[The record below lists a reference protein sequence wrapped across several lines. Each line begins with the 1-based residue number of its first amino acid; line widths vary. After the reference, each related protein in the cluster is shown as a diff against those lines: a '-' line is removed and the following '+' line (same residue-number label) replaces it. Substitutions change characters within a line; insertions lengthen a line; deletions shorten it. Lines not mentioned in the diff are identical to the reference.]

1 MRAALEAKA
10 DRFDNRGKGGCHG
23 EGGDRGQEPEEPHAG
38 CLQGGQADPGDEGAE
53 IGSRKYVLFDEDTP
67 GFGLCVYTT
76 GRKGFV
82 LIYRIAGQQKRFTI
96 GVWPTWS
103 VTAARDEAKRLIR
116 EIDRGDDP
124 LDTRKAA
131 RGAPTVKELAERFIE
146 EHLPKLAPTNASDQ
160 KSMLEKL
167 VLPEWK
173 NRKVADIT
181 PTDVDRLLTK
191 IAAGRARP
199 SKKKPT
205 QKRRKK
211 LAPPKPT
218 PVRANRAGE
227 MLRKMF
233 NLAMLWKMRPDNPTF
248 GFRRRPEVAR
258 DRFLS
263 FEEIE
268 RLANALAVD
277 EDQRAASIIRLCM
290 LTGARLGEVRTATFD
305 QFNLDL
311 AIWTKQAA
319 YTKQRRIH
327 RVPISHEAVAL
338 IRLRRE
344 IVPKGCPFLF
354 PGDVPDQPV
363 GDPKRFWPK
372 MQKVAQ
378 IPDVRIH
385 DLRHTFASLL
395 VSGGASLEM
404 IGRLLGHTQI
414 GTTQRYAHLIDAPL
428 RAGVNAVGEMLKPR
442 LRVVDDESKGET
454 RPSDQKRL
462 TALQAR

>member
-1 MRAALEAKA
+1 MKAKLSERAVKA
-10 DRFDNRGKGGCHG
+10 
-23 EGGDRGQEPEEPHAG
+23 
-38 CLQGGQADPGDEGAE
+38 AE

-263 FEEIE
+263 S
-268 RLANALAVD
+268 RRSNA
-277 EDQRAASIIRLCM
+277 
-290 LTGARLGEVRTATFD
+290 
-305 QFNLDL
+305 
-311 AIWTKQAA
+311 
-319 YTKQRRIH
+319 
-327 RVPISHEAVAL
+327 
-338 IRLRRE
+338 
-344 IVPKGCPFLF
+344 
-354 PGDVPDQPV
+354 
-363 GDPKRFWPK
+363 
-372 MQKVAQ
+372 
-378 IPDVRIH
+378 
-385 DLRHTFASLL
+385 
-395 VSGGASLEM
+395 
-404 IGRLLGHTQI
+404 
-414 GTTQRYAHLIDAPL
+414 
-428 RAGVNAVGEMLKPR
+428 
-442 LRVVDDESKGET
+442 
-454 RPSDQKRL
+454 
-462 TALQAR
+462 

>member
-1 MRAALEAKA
+1 MGTHLTERVVKA
-10 DRFDNRGKGGCHG
+10 
-23 EGGDRGQEPEEPHAG
+23 
-38 CLQGGQADPGDEGAE
+38 AE
-53 IGSRKYVLFDEDTP
+53 IGTRKYVVFDQDCA
-67 GFGLCVYTT
+67 GFGLCVYES

-82 LIYRIAGQQKRFTI
+82 LIYRMGGQQKRFTI
-96 GVWPTWS
+96 GTWPAWS
-103 VTAARDEAKRLIR
+103 VIAARDEAKALKR
-116 EIDRGDDP
+116 EIDRGEDP
-124 LDTRKAA
+124 LGSRRSA
-131 RGAPTVKELAERFIE
+131 RTAPTVKELAERYIE
-146 EHLPKLAPTNASDQ
+146 EHLPKLAKTNASDQ
-160 KSMLEKL
+160 TSMLQKL

-173 NRKVADIT
+173 GRMVADIT

-199 SKKKPT
+199 AKLTPT
-205 QKRRKK
+205 QKRRKS
-211 LAPPKPT
+211 LAPAKPT

-227 MLRKMF
+227 MIRKMF
-233 NLAMLWKMRPDNPTF
+233 NLAVQWKMRPDNPAF
-248 GFRRRPEVAR
+248 AFRKRPETAR
-258 DRFLS
+258 DRFLT
-263 FEEIE
+263 FDEIG
-268 RLANALAVD
+268 RLANALAID

-338 IRLRRE
+338 IRLRRD

-372 MQKVAQ
+372 MQRVAE

-442 LRVVDDESKGET
+442 LRLVGE
-454 RPSDQKRL
+454 
-462 TALQAR
+462 

>member
-1 MRAALEAKA
+1 MGTHLTERVVKA
-10 DRFDNRGKGGCHG
+10 
-23 EGGDRGQEPEEPHAG
+23 
-38 CLQGGQADPGDEGAE
+38 AE
-53 IGSRKYVLFDEDTP
+53 IGTRKYVVFDQDCA
-67 GFGLCVYTT
+67 GFGLCVYES

-82 LIYRIAGQQKRFTI
+82 LIYRMGGQQKRFTI
-96 GVWPTWS
+96 GTWPAWS
-103 VTAARDEAKRLIR
+103 VIAARKEAKALKR
-116 EIDRGDDP
+116 EIDRGEDP
-124 LDTRKAA
+124 LGSRRSA
-131 RGAPTVKELAERFIE
+131 RIAPTVKELAERYIE
-146 EHLPKLAPTNASDQ
+146 EHLPKLAKTNASDQ
-160 KSMLEKL
+160 ISMLQKL

-173 NRKVADIT
+173 GRMVADIT

-199 SKKKPT
+199 AKPQPT
-205 QKRRKK
+205 QKRRKP
-211 LAPPKPT
+211 LAPARPT

-227 MLRKMF
+227 MIRKMF
-233 NLAMLWKMRPDNPTF
+233 SLAVQRKMRPDNPAF
-248 GFRRRPEVAR
+248 AFRKRPETAR
-258 DRFLS
+258 DRFLT
-263 FEEIE
+263 FDEIE
-268 RLANALAVD
+268 RLANALAID

-338 IRLRRE
+338 IRLRRD

-363 GDPKRFWPK
+363 GDSKRFWPK
-372 MQKVAQ
+372 MQKVAE

-442 LRVVDDESKGET
+442 LRVVGE
-454 RPSDQKRL
+454 
-462 TALQAR
+462 